1 MNVSDGYGLTEP
13 TTDEERERW
22 VCDNDRK
29 AAWHLRRIA
38 EHEAEV
44 ARIKAVAD
52 EDIAAVRQWADDAA
66 RPEQS
71 SIDFHRGSLIAYRY
85 RLEDEGKVPA
95 TYKLPGGNIVRRKG
109 RESYQVTDPDAFLDW
124 ARVNETTAISEKP
137 LVTPIKSAPYRAVD
151 GQVVTEEGEV
161 VPGVEVVT
169 GEDTVSVKVNPEP
182 EGPR

>member
-13 TTDEERERW
+13 ETDDERERW

-44 ARIKAVAD
+44 ARINAVA
-52 EDIAAVRQWADDAA
+52 EADIAAVRQWADDAT
-66 RPEQS
+66 RPAKS

-85 RLEDEGKVPA
+85 RLEDEGTIPA
-95 TYKLPGGNIVRRKG
+95 TYKLPGGNLVRRKG
-109 RESYQVTDPDAFLDW
+109 RDSVKVTDPDAFLDW
-124 ARVNETTAISEKP
+124 AEVNETTAVKRSP
-137 LVTPIKSAPYRAVD
+137 LVTPLKDGGYEHVD
-151 GQVVTEEGEV
+151 GRVVTADGEV

-169 GEDTVSVKVNPEP
+169 GEDTVSVKVTPEP